1 MRGALASF
9 GKTFYAEL
17 NIVVDFDRHRANAGY
32 SHGKLQN
39 GIFRYYLTL
48 LAVISLRL
56 QSKEVQIEQIGD
68 ALWLMPQTGVNQDM
82 GQWLTAFYANTEP
95 LPDDF
100 LNDRKDLP
108 LQERD
113 WS

>member
-1 MRGALASF
+1 MQRYVEA
-9 GKTFYAEL
+9 
-17 NIVVDFDRHRANAGY
+17 IAN
-32 SHGKLQN
+32 HGSQAIRLPAK
-39 GIFRYYLTL
+39 
-48 LAVISLRL
+48 LRL

-68 ALWLMPQTGVNQDM
+68 ALWLMPQTGVKQDM

-113 WS
+113 LSKANPQVGFCIHTKTMSAFSA

>member
-1 MRGALASF
+1 MSITAKVFMSGRSQAIRLPA
-9 GKTFYAEL
+9 K
-17 NIVVDFDRHRANAGY
+17 
-32 SHGKLQN
+32 
-39 GIFRYYLTL
+39 
-48 LAVISLRL
+48 LRL
-56 QSKEVQIEQIGD
+56 QSKEVLIEQIGE
-68 ALWLMPQTGVNQDM
+68 ALWLKPQNGVKQDM
-82 GQWLTAFYANTEP
+82 SLWLAAFYENTEP

>member
-1 MRGALASF
+1 MS
-9 GKTFYAEL
+9 
-17 NIVVDFDRHRANAGY
+17 
-32 SHGKLQN
+32 
-39 GIFRYYLTL
+39 
-48 LAVISLRL
+48 
-56 QSKEVQIEQIGD
+56 
-68 ALWLMPQTGVNQDM
+68 
-82 GQWLTAFYANTEP
+82 QWLAAFYENTEP